1 MRLRILSLLTSVVAF
16 SAMSATAFAAGPTV
30 EGPTPWELDFQP
42 AASPVMERVE
52 SFHSLLMWII
62 TLITLL
68 VLALLLICAY
78 KFRESR
84 NPVPSKRSHNTLL
97 EIVWTA
103 VPVLIL
109 VIIAVP
115 SFKLLY
121 YKNTVPPSALTVKVT
136 GHQWY
141 WSYSY
146 PDDGNFGFDALIVPD
161 DQIDKSKGQE
171 RLLTTDNPM
180 VIPVGEVVRVQVTSA
195 DVIHSWAMPSM
206 GVKIDAIPGRLN
218 QVWLEA
224 DKPGIYYGQCSRLC
238 GVNHAYMPIMIDA
251 RPKAEFQAWLK
262 DAKQKFARVDDQGS
276 EQVASVSR
284 SGVAR

>member
-1 MRLRILSLLTSVVAF
+1 MRLRILSFLTSVVAF
-16 SAMSATAFAAGPTV
+16 LAVSATAFAAGPAV

-42 AASPVMERVE
+42 AASPVMERIE
-52 SFHSLLMWII
+52 GFHSLLMWVI

-218 QVWLEA
+218 EVWLEA

>member
-1 MRLRILSLLTSVVAF
+1 MRLRILSFLTSVVAF
-16 SAMSATAFAAGPTV
+16 LAVSATAFAAGPAV

-42 AASPVMERVE
+42 AASPVMERIE
-52 SFHSLLMWII
+52 GFHSLLMWVI

-218 QVWLEA
+218 EVWLEA
-224 DKPGIYYGQCSRLC
+224 DKPGI
-238 GVNHAYMPIMIDA
+238 
-251 RPKAEFQAWLK
+251 
-262 DAKQKFARVDDQGS
+262 
-276 EQVASVSR
+276 
-284 SGVAR
+284 